1 MAEPVGRPNRVVVC
15 LGGNALGSTPEELQ
29 HCIAETTPALLRLID
44 LGNEIIITHGNGPQV
59 GWMQKAFAIAHMA
72 DPEIPDLPLPDCGA
86 VTQGYIGYYLQQG
99 LENEIRREGKPWH
112 VATVI
117 TQIEVDK
124 DDPSFKHPV
133 KPIGEFY
140 TEDQADMARLLDPSL
155 IFMEDSGRGYRR
167 AVASPMPLRIIETPS
182 IMNLLDSGYIVLACG
197 GGGIPVVEDEHGLLH
212 GVNAVLD
219 KDLGG
224 EILAEECD
232 ADVLFLLTQVNHVS
246 INFGKPDQIDLSDLS
261 VADAKRYLAE
271 GQFGKG
277 SMEPKV
283 EAAVRFAESKPGR
296 VAIIGALERAP
307 EIMRGQSG
315 THIHL

>member
-1 MAEPVGRPNRVVVC
+1 MSELLVIAI
-15 LGGNALGSTPEELQ
+15 GGNAILKEGQKGTAEEQ
-29 HCIAETTPALLRLID
+29 FENVMACCAPIVD
-44 LGNEIIITHGNGPQV
+44 LYERGYRIVLVHGNGPQV

-182 IMNLLDSGYIVLACG
+182 IMNLLDSSYIVLACG

>member
-1 MAEPVGRPNRVVVC
+1 MAQPVGKAERIVVA
-15 LGGNALGSTPEELQ
+15 LGGNALGDTPEELAGR
-29 HCIAETTPALLRLID
+29 IAETTPSLCRLIAM
-44 LGNEIIITHGNGPQV
+44 GSEVIITHGNGPQV
-59 GWMQKAFAIAHMA
+59 GWMQKAFAYAHMT
-72 DPEIPDLPLPDCGA
+72 DPFIPDLTFPDCGA
-86 VTQGYIGYYLQQG
+86 VTQGYIGYHLQQG
-99 LENEIRREGKPWH
+99 MVNEIARQGRDWH

-117 TQIEVDK
+117 TQIVVDP
-124 DDPSFKHPV
+124 DDPSFKNPV
-133 KPIGEFY
+133 KPVGEFY
-140 TEDQADMARLLDPSL
+140 TKDQADMAMRIDPSL

-167 AVASPMPLRIIETPS
+167 AVASPMPLSIVETPS
-182 IMNLLDSGYIVLACG
+182 ILNLLDNGYIVIACG
-197 GGGIPVVEDEHGLLH
+197 GGGIPVVKNADGTYH
-212 GVNAVLD
+212 GVEAVLD

-246 INFGKPDQIDLSDLS
+246 INFGKPDQIDLSDLP
-261 VADAKRYLAE
+261 VAKAKEYLAQ

-296 VAIIGALERAP
+296 VAIIGALENAP
-307 EIMRGQSG
+307 LIMKGESG